1 MEKSPV
7 LLSTAYF
14 PPVSYISGMIS
25 ASAFVLEKHEN
36 FIKQTYRN
44 RCVILGAN
52 GPVHLVI
59 PVEKGRSGK
68 KPVRDIRIFNNLNW
82 QRNHWRTIFSAYNS
96 SPFFEFYKDD
106 IQPFYE
112 KKYTYLFDFNNNLLR
127 TVLEMLE
134 IPGEIAYTETYC
146 KEPVGIRDLR
156 RAVTPGIQAEDTFLP
171 YTQVFSSRYGFIPN
185 LSILD
190 LLFNKG
196 PESIKVLEN
205 SSMSCL

>member
-14 PPVSYISGMIS
+14 PPVSYISGILT
-25 ASAFVLEKHEN
+25 ASSLVLEKHEY

-44 RCVILGAN
+44 RCTLLGAN

-68 KPVRDIRIFNNLNW
+68 KPVRDIRIFNTLPW

-106 IQPFYE
+106 IRPFYE
-112 KKYTYLFDFNNNLLR
+112 NKFTFLLDFNHALLKW
-127 TVLEMLE
+127 VLEILE
-134 IPGEIAYTETYC
+134 IPGEISYTETYC
-146 KEPVGIRDLR
+146 KRPVGISDLR
-156 RAVTPGIQAEDTFLP
+156 SAVIPGPHPEGTFVP
-171 YTQVFSSRYGFIPN
+171 YTQVFSNKYGFTPN

-196 PESIKVLEN
+196 PESMRILQN
-205 SSMSCL
+205 RH